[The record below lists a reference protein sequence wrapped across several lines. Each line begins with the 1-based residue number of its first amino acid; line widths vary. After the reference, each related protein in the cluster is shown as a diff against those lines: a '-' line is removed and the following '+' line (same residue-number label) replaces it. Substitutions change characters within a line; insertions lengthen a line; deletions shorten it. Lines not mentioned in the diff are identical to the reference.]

1 MDTPLTKIFRSRA
14 LKKYACGIS
23 TGMIPLSSIHEVFIL
38 LDSRDEN
45 AGDCVS
51 LVNEFFR
58 SRGIRPDIFY
68 IDTGGRRNKE
78 KAMLTDP
85 LYTFQKKD
93 LNWYGRPRKKILRPF
108 LEARQDL
115 YIDLTSRC
123 DFTVRFLDTAVP
135 ARFKVG
141 CSQQCKDIFDLTV
154 TPQDSS
160 AVSSPELF
168 RGISAMLLTVK

>member
-1 MDTPLTKIFRSRA
+1 
-14 LKKYACGIS
+14 
-23 TGMIPLSSIHEVFIL
+23 
-38 LDSRDEN
+38 
-45 AGDCVS
+45 
-51 LVNEFFR
+51 
-58 SRGIRPDIFY
+58 
-68 IDTGGRRNKE
+68 
-78 KAMLTDP
+78 MLTDP

-115 YIDLTSRC
+115 YIDLTARC

-141 CSQQCKDIFDLTV
+141 CTPHCKDIFDLTV

-160 AVSSPELF
+160 AFSSPGLF
-168 RGISAMLLTVK
+168 RGISAMLLTIR